1 MHDSEVVASIT
12 GDRSARLIEAYDRYA
27 DSLYRYC
34 LASLGE
40 QAEAASA
47 VRDTFAI
54 AAARLPGLREPD
66 LLRAWLYA
74 VARRECRHVRRPG
87 RPAFAPTGVTAGRP
101 GEDATR
107 AWLRG
112 LLEVAVTGL
121 GPGEREVIEL
131 ELRHGLAVAEI
142 AGVVGLSR
150 AQASALAS
158 RARQRLEA
166 GLVAVVVGRAGR
178 RECDWLRMTL
188 ADWDGWLTI
197 PLRKQLQQHI
207 GRCAAC
213 STRRDLELHPARL
226 LGHSPGEALADAAGF
241 LVAPGPPD
249 GLRAH
254 TLALAFSEDP
264 DAIAHRAAVLGR
276 AGAFDPRGFP
286 KQAPWDGDGP
296 TGRRGRVAVAAGL
309 VAVAVIG
316 VAAVA
321 LMDGS
326 GHGKQA
332 ARQLAGSPPPPG
344 TAAAVPTAAPPGTT
358 PTGSATPTAAAV
370 TQTATGPAS
379 SAPTRTPVAP
389 NRATTAA
396 ASPSA
401 TTAATATGSPS
412 ATAVAPGAL
421 AVSPSGG
428 ALVVPSGGRTISL
441 TADGGPVTWSSTV
454 SSGLGTVQ
462 LSPAGGTVNAGATV
476 TVTVTASGLAS
487 GRTVTITPGGTAFT
501 VFVGLG

>member
-276 AGAFDPRGFP
+276 AGAFDPVASPSRRPGTGTARP
-286 KQAPWDGDGP
+286 AAGGGSRSRRAWWPSPSSAWPPSPSWTAPG
-296 TGRRGRVAVAAGL
+296 TGSRPHGSSLARRRRRGRQRRCRPLPCRGPRRR
-309 VAVAVIG
+309 
-316 VAAVA
+316 
-321 LMDGS
+321 
-326 GHGKQA
+326 
-332 ARQLAGSPPPPG
+332 ARRRRPPRP
-344 TAAAVPTAAPPGTT
+344 
-358 PTGSATPTAAAV
+358 
-370 TQTATGPAS
+370 
-379 SAPTRTPVAP
+379 
-389 NRATTAA
+389 
-396 ASPSA
+396 
-401 TTAATATGSPS
+401 
-412 ATAVAPGAL
+412 
-421 AVSPSGG
+421 
-428 ALVVPSGGRTISL
+428 
-441 TADGGPVTWSSTV
+441 
-454 SSGLGTVQ
+454 
-462 LSPAGGTVNAGATV
+462 
-476 TVTVTASGLAS
+476 
-487 GRTVTITPGGTAFT
+487 
-501 VFVGLG
+501 